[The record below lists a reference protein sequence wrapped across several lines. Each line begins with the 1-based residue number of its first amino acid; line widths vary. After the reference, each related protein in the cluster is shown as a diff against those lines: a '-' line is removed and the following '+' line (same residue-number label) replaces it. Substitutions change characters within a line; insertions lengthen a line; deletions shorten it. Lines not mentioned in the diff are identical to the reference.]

1 MAAFL
6 IVDVDDLLEHFRQRG
21 IMIDLQ
27 ELAVGLRGGA
37 ALAAGLVS
45 AEKLRAIAVA
55 NWQVQTRELIGGMLE
70 PQHVFRT
77 AGYEVFNVPERGR
90 VADELLENYFD
101 YDANHEPVN
110 ELIIVSTSRSLIL
123 PLVRRVQMTYTAR
136 IRVWG
141 DKNVLV
147 DTSLADT
154 VVFQPFET
162 LLGIQT
168 KNVAVYIDF
177 ENISISLNQN
187 GYIVDLDHL
196 IERFINRAR
205 SYGHVVKLSAY
216 APWGQRGSLPPMVD
230 KYGQEISDD
239 TPARLMRANIEP
251 VYHLPGKNSADIRI
265 ARDVLND
272 ATSNHIDGFILASGD
287 RDFND
292 VLNTLVGRNKM
303 VVVWGVNGS
312 TSKQLE
318 TNPSITLEYIDDF
331 TNLQLHSS
339 LVKSAPASF
348 DVDGGAFI
356 PSQWS
361 SLVIQYD
368 RILAQSN
375 GRDVNDEDLI
385 HQLMVVHAVNSHS
398 LAEDLITQAVSRGI
412 LNDVRRGNTVTINDN
427 HPIVKRTRLITE
439 RIVQRVHNTLTV
451 RNWDYVNYG
460 FLLNG
465 LSMERELIQPGM
477 NMDDQWRSQWIDALV
492 REQVLVRELVSHR
505 YNPDDLVP
513 VIKMPSSANVVMLP
527 PTENIE
533 PTAETEWSRIGLV
546 QLWQQFEITA
556 EMVYRVL
563 VSVEQFTSFRSFGW
577 CPLGSLH
584 RRLKNFDSQMAFQ
597 QSVEYLVAQGAAL
610 ISEYDNPLSDYR
622 TKGISIDTAH
632 VLVRQIVAERDTVI
646 RCLLTL
652 YEQDKMITVDS
663 VASLLSMGVPRDR
676 IELWFSIM
684 ETENVLNPTL
694 ARPGQYSL
702 FRTHH
707 TVNLVADARKP

>member
-1 MAAFL
+1 
-6 IVDVDDLLEHFRQRG
+6 
-21 IMIDLQ
+21 
-27 ELAVGLRGGA
+27 
-37 ALAAGLVS
+37 
-45 AEKLRAIAVA
+45 
-55 NWQVQTRELIGGMLE
+55 
-70 PQHVFRT
+70 
-77 AGYEVFNVPERGR
+77 
-90 VADELLENYFD
+90 
-101 YDANHEPVN
+101 
-110 ELIIVSTSRSLIL
+110 
-123 PLVRRVQMTYTAR
+123 
-136 IRVWG
+136 
-141 DKNVLV
+141 
-147 DTSLADT
+147 
-154 VVFQPFET
+154 
-162 LLGIQT
+162 
-168 KNVAVYIDF
+168 
-177 ENISISLNQN
+177 
-187 GYIVDLDHL
+187 
-196 IERFINRAR
+196 
-205 SYGHVVKLSAY
+205 
-216 APWGQRGSLPPMVD
+216 
-230 KYGQEISDD
+230 
-239 TPARLMRANIEP
+239 
-251 VYHLPGKNSADIRI
+251 
-265 ARDVLND
+265 
-272 ATSNHIDGFILASGD
+272 
-287 RDFND
+287 
-292 VLNTLVGRNKM
+292 
-303 VVVWGVNGS
+303 
-312 TSKQLE
+312 
-318 TNPSITLEYIDDF
+318 
-331 TNLQLHSS
+331 
-339 LVKSAPASF
+339 
-348 DVDGGAFI
+348 
-356 PSQWS
+356 
-361 SLVIQYD
+361 
-368 RILAQSN
+368 
-375 GRDVNDEDLI
+375 
-385 HQLMVVHAVNSHS
+385 MVVHAVNSHS

-646 RCLLTL
+646 RCLLML

-702 FRTHH
+702 FVPITP
-707 TVNLVADARKP
+707 LI